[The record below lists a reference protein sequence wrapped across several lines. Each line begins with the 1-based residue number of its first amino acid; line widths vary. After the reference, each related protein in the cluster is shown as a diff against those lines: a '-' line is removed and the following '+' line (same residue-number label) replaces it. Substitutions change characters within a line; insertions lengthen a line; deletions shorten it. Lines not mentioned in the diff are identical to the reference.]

1 LGFLVKKRLRWG
13 LTVWGWLVL
22 IVLLI
27 LPLFLVFR
35 NLYTILSP
43 VDREQTDLLVL
54 EGFVSDLVIRDAI
67 TEFKSHPYQLLI
79 TTGTPLEVG
88 SMLLPWN
95 NTANV
100 AGASLICMGF
110 DSTKLVIVPTNEI
123 IHDRTYNSARELAR
137 WLRNHRPQTRSLNLM
152 TSSVHGA
159 RSQVLFQCG
168 IGDSIRVGIIST
180 DNYYYNDNNWWKSSK
195 GFRETMNEAIGYLYV
210 RLFFRSYDD
219 KEKNK

>member
-1 LGFLVKKRLRWG
+1 
-13 LTVWGWLVL
+13 
-22 IVLLI
+22 
-27 LPLFLVFR
+27 
-35 NLYTILSP
+35 
-43 VDREQTDLLVL
+43 
-54 EGFVSDLVIRDAI
+54 
-67 TEFKSHPYQLLI
+67 
-79 TTGTPLEVG
+79 
-88 SMLLPWN
+88 
-95 NTANV
+95 
-100 AGASLICMGF
+100 
-110 DSTKLVIVPTNEI
+110 
-123 IHDRTYNSARELAR
+123 
-137 WLRNHRPQTRSLNLM
+137 M